1 MIATVASINT
11 ALEAS
16 GDSVMTKKPIRA
28 AIIDTSD
35 VFGIIF
41 SVFNTDSDSDSDSG
55 DCEILFSVTIRC
67 DEDEMSVVAVS
78 FVVVVVVAIAMAVAE

>member
-1 MIATVASINT
+1 MIAIVASINT

-41 SVFNTDSDSDSDSG
+41 SVFNTDSDSDSG